1 LPLRTVK
8 EFNKLYNS
16 SKKYH
21 TKYFVLFLQKDGQ
34 KRFSVV
40 ASKKIGNAVKRAY
53 AKRRLRALF
62 IKKADSLEDSL
73 VLVAKKDILDVEFS
87 KLEYLFTKALKAL
100 S

>member
-1 LPLRTVK
+1 MPLGSVK
-8 EFNKLYNS
+8 EFNKFYNS

-21 TKYFVLFLQKDGQ
+21 TKYFVLFVVKDAK

-40 ASKKIGNAVKRAY
+40 ASKKIGGAVKRNF

-62 IKKADSLEDSL
+62 IKQSTTINNSI
-73 VLVAKKDILDVEFS
+73 VLVAKKDILDVPFS
-87 KLEYLFTKALKAL
+87 KLEYLFSKALKAL